1 MDAKGGPVWS
11 NRIHFGL
18 QPSGQPFS
26 PPHPIHSNS
35 RLAAP
40 LELLSWAPGI
50 CQPGRPLSW
59 HPCPQLQSS
68 SAKPSPFLLLAGSL
82 HAITFFSL
90 STLVMSTIIACL
102 GTCLRKLQR
111 TSDYEVSCQPA
122 FPPLVPPTRLPGATA
137 PGHPPGQHHKSDKFL
152 PFAVMMEGVQSG
164 PAVCAL

>member
-1 MDAKGGPVWS
+1 MWS
-11 NRIHFGL
+11 SRIHFGL
-18 QPSGQPFS
+18 QPSGQPVS
-26 PPHPIHSNS
+26 PPHPIHSNA

-122 FPPLVPPTRLPGATA
+122 FPPLVPPPPQGSQGHSSRTPSR
-137 PGHPPGQHHKSDKFL
+137 PGHPQHHKSDKFL
-152 PFAVMMEGVQSG
+152 PFSVMMEGVQSG
-164 PAVCAL
+164 PAMCAL